1 MNILESSYV
10 PNFSVIYG
18 YRPYGRVVRVQT
30 LKDYRPIARSF
41 HIIKTMGRIIR
52 KQLVD
57 PITITGGYKNQYQRQ
72 SQSID
77 LMDLGLVEV

>member
-1 MNILESSYV
+1 MFQS
-10 PNFSVIYG
+10 FFVIYG

-30 LKDYRPIARSF
+30 PTEYRPVARSS

-57 PITITGGYKNQYQRQ
+57 IITITVTGGYKNQY
-72 SQSID
+72 
-77 LMDLGLVEV
+77 L

>member
-18 YRPYGRVVRVQT
+18 YRPYGKVVRVQT
-30 LKDYRPIARSF
+30 LKEYGPIARSLN
-41 HIIKTMGRIIR
+41 IIKTMGRIIR

-57 PITITGGYKNQYQRQ
+57 PITITGGYKNQYQ
-72 SQSID
+72 
-77 LMDLGLVEV
+77 

>member
-30 LKDYRPIARSF
+30 LKEYRPIARSS
-41 HIIKTMGRIIR
+41 HIIKTMERIIR

-57 PITITGGYKNQYQRQ
+57 FITITVTGGDKNQYQ
-72 SQSID
+72 
-77 LMDLGLVEV
+77 